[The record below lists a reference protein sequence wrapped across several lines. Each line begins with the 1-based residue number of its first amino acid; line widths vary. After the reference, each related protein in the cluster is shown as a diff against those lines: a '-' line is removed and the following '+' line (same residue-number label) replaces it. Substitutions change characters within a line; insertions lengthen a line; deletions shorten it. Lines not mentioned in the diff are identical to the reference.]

1 MKKKLILMIM
11 IVLLSASVFGEGF
24 APVGTSVA
32 QFLEIGVGTRATALG
47 GAYTSMAEGTESVFW
62 NPAGLVDG
70 GKRGDLFA
78 SYTQWPADINIGGV
92 ALSTDLGA
100 FGTVTISSV
109 YLMTDEMEV
118 TTTTQ
123 PNGTGE
129 TFGISNY
136 SIGISSA
143 HYLTEKISV
152 GITAKLVTEDYYDD
166 YGYSTWAVDIGTLYR
181 TGYHGLNIGMSILN
195 FAPEVQFSGEY
206 LDYSDEQSAP
216 VDSAKAFEKYSLP
229 MNFRFG
235 LSMDILENNLH
246 KLTVSTDMIHPNDNL
261 EQYNMGVEYTFKKMF
276 ALRSG
281 YQFTDD
287 SVGLSFGFGLKLSNF
302 NINYSF
308 ASMGKESKLGNVHRY
323 AIILNF

>member
-1 MKKKLILMIM
+1 MKKKIILM
-11 IVLLSASVFGEGF
+11 IVLLSTSVFGEGF

-47 GAYTSMAEGTESVFW
+47 EAYTSLAKNAESAFW

-70 GKRGDLFA
+70 GTRGNLFA
-78 SYTQWPADINIGGV
+78 SYTQWPADINIGGI
-92 ALSTDLGA
+92 ALSKNLGS

-109 YLMTDEMEV
+109 YLMTDEMEI
-118 TTTTQ
+118 TTTSQ

-136 SIGISSA
+136 AIGISSS
-143 HYLTEKISV
+143 HYLTEKISA
-152 GITAKLVTEDYYDD
+152 GITAKLVTENYYND

-206 LDYSDEQSAP
+206 LDYSDSHSAP
-216 VDSAKAFEKYSLP
+216 IDSAKTFKEYSLP
-229 MNFRFG
+229 MTFRFG
-235 LSMDILENNLH
+235 LSMNVLENNLH
-246 KLTVSTDMIHPNDNL
+246 KVTVAADMIHPNDNS
-261 EQYNMGVEYTFKKMF
+261 EQYNMGVEYTYKKMF
-276 ALRSG
+276 SLRSG
-281 YQFTDD
+281 YQLTDD
-287 SVGLSFGFGLKLSNF
+287 SIGLAFGFGVKLSNF
-302 NINYSF
+302 DVNYSF

>member
-11 IVLLSASVFGEGF
+11 IVLLSTSVFGESF

-32 QFLEIGVGTRATALG
+32 QFLEIGVGTRSTALG
-47 GAYTSMAEGTESVFW
+47 EAYTSMAKNAESVFW
-62 NPAGLVDG
+62 NPAGLVESG
-70 GKRGDLFA
+70 TRGDLFA

-92 ALSTDLGA
+92 ALSTNLGLL
-100 FGTVTISSV
+100 GTITISSV
-109 YLMTDEMEV
+109 YMMTDEMEI

-129 TFGISNY
+129 KFGISNY

-143 HYLTEKISV
+143 HYLTEKISA
-152 GITAKLVTEDYYDD
+152 GITAKLVTEDYYD
-166 YGYSTWAVDIGTLYR
+166 YGYSTWALDLGTLYR

-216 VDSAKAFEKYSLP
+216 IDSAKTFEKYSLP

-235 LSMDILENNLH
+235 MSIDLIDSHSH
-246 KLTVSTDMIHPNDNL
+246 KLTVATDMIHPNDNS
-261 EQYNMGVEYTFKKMF
+261 EQYNMGIEYIFNKMF
-276 ALRSG
+276 SLRSG
-281 YQFTDD
+281 YQLTND
-287 SVGLSFGFGLKLSNF
+287 SAGLSFGFGVKLSNF
-302 NINYSF
+302 NVNYSF
-308 ASMGKESKLGNVHRY
+308 ANMGKESELGNVHRY